1 MKKLLETAQKNL
13 DAACKG
19 AEDVCS
25 IRYWAGYKQAVLD
38 AAKKLRE
45 EGLDELED
53 E

>member
-1 MKKLLETAQKNL
+1 MKELLAEARKNL

-38 AAKKLRE
+38 AAKKLKE

-53 E
+53 